1 MKVRNAA
8 VGLIIFAAAGYV
20 FYEKILSDDA
30 KVKIEELAQS
40 MQAGYSQISEVIER
54 LTGQVVEDPESLPNV
69 QVTRKQWE
77 NLGY

>member
-30 KVKIEELAQS
+30 KAKIEELAQS

-54 LTGQVVEDPESLPNV
+54 VTGQVVEDPETLPNV